1 MTLTPAGIGSI
12 WPCLMVGTISYVG
25 DKCFE
30 QQKKNSFEM
39 ILKVYVAHFSG
50 CDYFH

>member
-30 QQKKNSFEM
+30 QQQQQKKVFTP
-39 ILKVYVAHFSG
+39 LK
-50 CDYFH
+50 